1 MGPLKTLEW
10 MFVQLGKNLIL
21 SLFPEPLH
29 QRKIT
34 KFWLILIKVIRRS
47 RRRGGE
53 LVFISIY
60 YLPVTVLST
69 PYQFMLWENSK
80 HLFLGSNPRITE
92 SKFLEAGPRNLFL
105 IVHLTF
111 LILTDFRNKWLHS
124 TKKRKFIRHQ
134 VHLPTWSTSLQNVLF
149 HGALSICQYAI
160 LGKANDCSFSQS
172 IKWAN
177 TLLNWRN

>member
-69 PYQFMLWENSK
+69 PYQFML
-80 HLFLGSNPRITE
+80 
-92 SKFLEAGPRNLFL
+92 
-105 IVHLTF
+105 
-111 LILTDFRNKWLHS
+111 
-124 TKKRKFIRHQ
+124 
-134 VHLPTWSTSLQNVLF
+134 
-149 HGALSICQYAI
+149 
-160 LGKANDCSFSQS
+160 
-172 IKWAN
+172 
-177 TLLNWRN
+177 